1 MEIKMIRENLL
12 NILTLTLKLVSN
24 LNVWQ
29 SSRLSEV
36 EKLGK
41 LKTQERRRK
50 LIRFHTQKLLGV

>member
-50 LIRFHTQKLLGV
+50 LIRIHTQKLLGV